1 MKKKILL
8 LVSLLVL
15 VMGII
20 PIIGIVSAGK
30 GQNKVDFQI
39 HLVGLTTPP
48 PDSIKETGRNNIV
61 RDLGFVMMGD
71 MSTVQI
77 GAETITAE
85 YLDYEG
91 VIDSNSHL
99 DENGDSKFGNVL
111 VHEIYYIYDDPAQE
125 EEDLRGTL
133 VVMALGNNKAGTG
146 ANFVAKGTGEFEGL
160 IIKGFVDPLYVV
172 PNPDYIDENT
182 TPDVPP
188 VFYVL
193 DRIGT
198 AMG

>member
-1 MKKKILL
+1 MKKKLSIP
-8 LVSLLVL
+8 LVFLIAFTLVVPL
-15 VMGII
+15 
-20 PIIGIVSAGK
+20 IGVVSAGK
-30 GQNKVDFQI
+30 GQNKVDFQL
-39 HLVGLTTPP
+39 HLVGLLAPP
-48 PDSIKETGRNNIV
+48 PGSIKETGRNNIV
-61 RDLGFVMMGD
+61 RDLPFVMLGD

-85 YLDYEG
+85 CLDYEG
-91 VIDSNSHL
+91 VLDLNAHL
-99 DENGDSKFGNVL
+99 DENGDAKFSNIL

-125 EEDLRGTL
+125 PGDLRGTL

-160 IIKGFVDPLYVV
+160 IIKGVSDPLYVV
-172 PNPDYIDENT
+172 PNPEYDPDTN
-182 TPDVPP
+182 PDVPP